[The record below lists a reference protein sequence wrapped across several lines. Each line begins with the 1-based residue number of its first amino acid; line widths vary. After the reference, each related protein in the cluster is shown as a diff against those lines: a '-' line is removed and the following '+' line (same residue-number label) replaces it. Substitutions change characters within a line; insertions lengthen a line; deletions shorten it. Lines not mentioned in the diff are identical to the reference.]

1 MLTNDFLRVMPE
13 KNLLQIYETWT
24 VFKMY
29 EKQM

>member
-13 KNLLQIYETWT
+13 KNLLQIYETCT